1 MEKRTG
7 LFTNG
12 IIWFGVA
19 ISVSEIEAG
28 IEIGAAAAHDS
39 LWLPLVLGHVLGG
52 ILLFFVGLIGARVR
66 LNAMET
72 TASTFGKY
80 GSKFFA
86 ALNTFQLL
94 AWVAVL
100 NAQGASALAGLNLP
114 VSFPLTCVILAV
126 LIALWVYV
134 GLKRS
139 ANVTTVVMAA
149 LAVLLA
155 VLSVKL
161 FGLGSADGTTVSG
174 DSITGSV
181 AGAAAGTAALLG
193 FWNIFEISIAMPIS
207 WLPVISDYTKDVENP
222 VKATAVSAA
231 AYTFASLWM
240 YILGIEISNIGSGT
254 SIAQA
259 ILLAGLGIPGIIIV
273 VLSTV
278 TTNFLAANSAGE
290 SSKAIYNKVNPKVA
304 GVVVSLLSAALA
316 ISGIMEHYISF
327 LYLIASVFAPM
338 AAVLLVSF
346 YFAKAGAVYPGASD
360 THENIAG
367 ASDTRESKAR
377 AFWLWNLFA
386 WLVGFIVYQVA
397 ERLDSVPLGPTLV
410 AVIVSAAL
418 AYARVLVVSRRVS

>member
-7 LFTNG
+7 LFANG

-28 IEIGAAAAHDS
+28 IEIGAASAADS
-39 LWLPLVLGHVLGG
+39 LWLPLVLGHVFGG
-52 ILLFFVGLIGARVR
+52 ILLFFVGLIGAHVR

-72 TASTFGKY
+72 TTSSFGKY

-114 VSFPLTCVILAV
+114 ISFPLTCVILAA
-126 LIALWVYV
+126 LIAAWVYV
-134 GLKRS
+134 GIRRS

-155 VLSVKL
+155 ILSVKL
-161 FGLGSADGTTVSG
+161 FGLDSGSS
-174 DSITGSV
+174 SV
-181 AGAAAGTAALLG
+181 AGAAGNAATALK

-207 WLPVISDYTKDVENP
+207 WLPVISDYTKDAEKP
-222 VKATAVSAA
+222 VKATAISAI

-240 YILGIEISNIGSGT
+240 YIIGIEISGIGAGNN
-254 SIAQA
+254 IAQA
-259 ILLAGLGIPGIIIV
+259 ILLAGLGLPGIIIV

-290 SSKAIYNKVNPKVA
+290 SSKAIYSKINPKIA
-304 GVVVSLLSAALA
+304 GVVVSFLSAALA

-346 YFAKAGAVYPGASD
+346 YFSKERTESLGA
-360 THENIAG
+360 
-367 ASDTRESKAR
+367 
-377 AFWLWNLFA
+377 WLWNIFA
-386 WLVGFIVYQVA
+386 WLAGFIAYQVA
-397 ERLDSVPLGPTLV
+397 EHFDSVFLGPTLL
-410 AVIVSAAL
+410 AVIVSAAF
-418 AYARVLVVSRRVS
+418 ASVRVLSEKKDF

>member
-1 MEKRTG
+1 MEKRTV
-7 LFTNG
+7 LFANG

-28 IEIGAAAAHDS
+28 IEIGAAAARDS
-39 LWLPLVLGHVLGG
+39 LWLPLVLGHILGG

-72 TASTFGKY
+72 TKSSFGKY

-114 VSFPLTCVILAV
+114 ISFPLTCVILAA
-126 LIALWVYV
+126 LIAAWVYV
-134 GLKRS
+134 GIRRS
-139 ANVTTVVMAA
+139 ANVTTIVMAA
-149 LAVLLA
+149 LTVLLA
-155 VLSVKL
+155 ILSVKL
-161 FGLGSADGTTVSG
+161 FGLGS
-174 DSITGSV
+174 GSS
-181 AGAAAGTAALLG
+181 AAANVASAAGNAATATALK

-207 WLPVISDYTKDVENP
+207 WLPVISDYTKDAEKP
-222 VKATAVSAA
+222 VKATAISAI

-240 YILGIEISNIGSGT
+240 YIIGIEISGIGASNN
-254 SIAQA
+254 IAQA
-259 ILLAGLGIPGIIIV
+259 ILLAGLGLPGIIIV

-290 SSKAIYNKVNPKVA
+290 SSKAIYSKINPKIA
-304 GVVVSLLSAALA
+304 GVIVSFLSAALA

-346 YFAKAGAVYPGASD
+346 YFSKERTESLGA
-360 THENIAG
+360 
-367 ASDTRESKAR
+367 
-377 AFWLWNLFA
+377 WLWNIFA
-386 WLVGFIVYQVA
+386 WLAGFIAYQVA
-397 ERLDSVPLGPTLV
+397 EHFDSVFLGPTLL
-410 AVIVSAAL
+410 AVIVSAAF
-418 AYARVLVVSRRVS
+418 ASVRVLSEKKDF

>member
-1 MEKRTG
+1 MEKR
-7 LFTNG
+7 LSVFSSG

-28 IEIGAAAAHDS
+28 IEIGAAAARDS

-114 VSFPLTCVILAV
+114 ISFPLTCILLAV
-126 LIALWVYV
+126 LIAAWVFV

-139 ANVTTVVMAA
+139 ANITTVVMAA

-161 FGLGSADGTTVSG
+161 FGLDHVSEASAGKGS
-174 DSITGSV
+174 
-181 AGAAAGTAALLG
+181 LLH

-207 WLPVISDYTKDVENP
+207 WLPVISDYTRDAEKP
-222 VKATAVSAA
+222 VKATAISAV

-240 YILGIEISNIGSGT
+240 YILGIEISGIGVGN

-259 ILLAGLGIPGIIIV
+259 ILLAGLGVPGIIIV

-290 SSKAIYNKVNPKVA
+290 SSKAIYSKINPKIA
-304 GVVVSLLSAALA
+304 GVVVGLLSAVLA
-316 ISGIMEHYISF
+316 ISGIMDHYIGF

-346 YFAKAGAVYPGASD
+346 YFAK
-360 THENIAG
+360 ENG
-367 ASDTRESKAR
+367 NLG
-377 AFWLWNLFA
+377 FWIWNIFA
-386 WLVGFIVYQVA
+386 WLAGFAVYQVA
-397 ERLDSVPLGPTLV
+397 ERLDSVFLGPTLL
-410 AVIVSAAL
+410 AIFVSAAL
-418 AYARVLVVSRRVS
+418 SFVRVVFKKVRK

>member
-7 LFTNG
+7 LFSNG

-28 IEIGAAAAHDS
+28 IEIGAASAPGS
-39 LWLPLVLGHVLGG
+39 LWLPLILGHVLGG

-72 TASTFGKY
+72 TTSTFGKY

-86 ALNTFQLL
+86 ALNVFQLL

-114 VSFPLTCVILAV
+114 ISFPLTCVILAV
-126 LIALWVYV
+126 LIGVWVFV
-134 GLKRS
+134 GLRRS

-155 VLSVKL
+155 ILTVKL
-161 FGLGSADGTTVSG
+161 SAVGSSASG
-174 DSITGSV
+174 ALA
-181 AGAAAGTAALLG
+181 AGAATSAALLG

-207 WLPVISDYTKDVENP
+207 WLPVISDYTKDVEKP

-240 YILGIEISNIGSGT
+240 YVIGIQISGIGAGNN
-254 SIAQA
+254 IAQA

-290 SSKAIYNKVNPKVA
+290 SSKAIWGKINPKVA

-346 YFAKAGAVYPGASD
+346 YFAKERSATLGA
-360 THENIAG
+360 
-367 ASDTRESKAR
+367 
-377 AFWLWNLFA
+377 WLWNLFA
-386 WLVGFIVYQVA
+386 WLAGFAVYQVA
-397 ERLDSVPLGPTLV
+397 VHLDSVPLGPTLL

-418 AYARVLVVSRRVS
+418 ASARVLFLSLRTP

>member
-7 LFTNG
+7 LFSNG

-28 IEIGAAAAHDS
+28 IEIGAASAPGS
-39 LWLPLVLGHVLGG
+39 LWLPLILGHVLGG

-72 TASTFGKY
+72 TSSTFGKY

-86 ALNTFQLL
+86 ALNVFQLL

-114 VSFPLTCVILAV
+114 ISFPLTCVILAV
-126 LIALWVYV
+126 LIAIWVFV

-149 LAVLLA
+149 LAILLA
-155 VLSVKL
+155 VLTVKL
-161 FGLGSADGTTVSG
+161 FGVGATGALASGTTVAGVAAGSAA
-174 DSITGSV
+174 GSV
-181 AGAAAGTAALLG
+181 ALLG

-240 YILGIEISNIGSGT
+240 YILGIEIAGIGAGNN
-254 SIAQA
+254 IAQA

-290 SSKAIYNKVNPKVA
+290 SAKAIVHKLNPKIT
-304 GVVVSLLSAALA
+304 GVVVSAISAVLA
-316 ISGIMEHYISF
+316 ISGIMDHYISF

-346 YFAKAGAVYPGASD
+346 FLDKQGRTG
-360 THENIAG
+360 
-367 ASDTRESKAR
+367 K

-386 WLVGFIVYQVA
+386 WLAGFVVYQVTVHL
-397 ERLDSVPLGPTLV
+397 ESVFLGPTLIS
-410 AVIVSAAL
+410 VIVSAAISYIWIL
-418 AYARVLVVSRRVS
+418 KDRFKSA

>member
-1 MEKRTG
+1 MEKRTSI
-7 LFTNG
+7 FANG

-28 IEIGAAAAHDS
+28 IEIGAASAADS
-39 LWLPLVLGHVLGG
+39 LWLPLVLGHIFGG

-72 TASTFGKY
+72 TKSTFGKY

-114 VSFPLTCVILAV
+114 ISFPLTCVILAA
-126 LIALWVYV
+126 LIGAWVYV
-134 GLKRS
+134 GIRRS
-139 ANVTTVVMAA
+139 ANVTTVVMTA
-149 LAVLLA
+149 LTVLLA
-155 VLSVKL
+155 ILSVKL
-161 FGLGSADGTTVSG
+161 FGLLNGSGAVS
-174 DSITGSV
+174 SI
-181 AGAAAGTAALLG
+181 ANAAGTAAGNAAASPTLK

-207 WLPVISDYTKDVENP
+207 WLPVISDYTKDAEKP
-222 VKATAVSAA
+222 VKATAVSAI

-240 YILGIEISNIGSGT
+240 YIIGIEISGIGAGNN
-254 SIAQA
+254 IAQA

-290 SSKAIYNKVNPKVA
+290 SSKAIYSKINPKIA
-304 GVVVSLLSAALA
+304 GIVVSFLSAALA

-346 YFAKAGAVYPGASD
+346 YFSKERIETLSAWIW
-360 THENIAG
+360 NI
-367 ASDTRESKAR
+367 
-377 AFWLWNLFA
+377 FA
-386 WLVGFIVYQVA
+386 WLAGFIAYQVA
-397 ERLDSVPLGPTLV
+397 ERFDSVFLGPTLL
-410 AVIVSAAL
+410 AVIVSAAF
-418 AYARVLVVSRRVS
+418 ASVRVLSERKISNF

>member
-1 MEKRTG
+1 MPHLKWLLKEAKMEKRTG
-7 LFTNG
+7 LFSNG

-28 IEIGAAAAHDS
+28 IEIGAASAANT

-52 ILLFFVGLIGARVR
+52 IMLFFVGLIGARVR

-72 TASTFGKY
+72 TTSTFGKY

-114 VSFPLTCVILAV
+114 ISFALTCVILAV
-126 LIALWVYV
+126 LIAIWVYV
-134 GLKRS
+134 GLRRS

-149 LAVLLA
+149 LTVLLA
-155 VLSVKL
+155 ILSVKL
-161 FGLGSADGTTVSG
+161 FGLADALASSPASSKIAST
-174 DSITGSV
+174 V
-181 AGAAAGTAALLG
+181 AGAAATLG

-207 WLPVISDYTKDVENP
+207 WLPVISDYTKDVEKP
-222 VKATAVSAA
+222 VKATAISAV
-231 AYTFASLWM
+231 AYTVASLWM
-240 YILGIEISNIGSGT
+240 YIIGIEIAGLGANNN
-254 SIAQA
+254 IAQA
-259 ILLAGLGIPGIIIV
+259 ILLAGLGIPGIVIV

-290 SSKAIYNKVNPKVA
+290 SAKAIYNKLNPKIA
-304 GVVVSLLSAALA
+304 GVVVSILSAALA

-346 YFAKAGAVYPGASD
+346 YLVKNRSETLG
-360 THENIAG
+360 
-367 ASDTRESKAR
+367 
-377 AFWLWNLFA
+377 FWLWNIFA
-386 WLVGFIVYQVA
+386 WFGGFVVYQIA
-397 ERLDSVPLGPTLV
+397 EHVGSVFLGPTLL

-418 AYARVLVVSRRVS
+418 ASTRILIKK